1 MDASFQ
7 PDRLQRYSLFGGGLP
22 LLQPAVGAKTS
33 LDVPLLVSF
42 LEPRNEPLAELGTGN
57 GAALLAAIYLGKAT
71 TGWGIELQPELS
83 ELARQ
88 NATLNNFPTSIVTAD
103 LRNREALGE
112 PGRFR
117 RVIANP
123 PFRTVSDGRLS
134 PHDSRRAARSEETAT
149 LGDFLTAAAY
159 LLDNGGRLSLI
170 FTARRLAE
178 LISELRSRRLEPKRL
193 QMIHPRGE
201 ENAKL
206 VLLEAVKNG
215 GVELTI
221 LPSLFTHDEQG
232 DYSPELTEILNPP
245 R

>member
-1 MDASFQ
+1 VDASHQ
-7 PDRLQRYSLFGGGLP
+7 PYSLFDGGLP
-22 LLQPAVGAKTS
+22 LLQPDVGPKTS

-57 GAALLAAIYLGKAT
+57 GAALLGAIYRGKAPA
-71 TGWGIELQPELS
+71 GWGIELQS
-83 ELARQ
+83 ELAELARR
-88 NATLNNFPTSIVTAD
+88 NATFNNFYATIVIGD
-103 LRNREALGE
+103 LRSKATLGE

-134 PHDSRRAARSEETAT
+134 PHADRRAARSETTAT

-159 LLDNGGRLSLI
+159 LLDNGGRLTLI

-178 LISELRSRRLEPKRL
+178 LISELRTQRLEPKRL
-193 QMIHPRGE
+193 RLIHPGVGKA
-201 ENAKL
+201 AKL
-206 VLLEAVKNG
+206 VLLEAIKNG

-221 LPSLFTHDEQG
+221 LPPLYTHDEQG
-232 DYSPELTEILNPP
+232 EYSPELTEILNPT